1 MSSSNNTFDIDTN
14 VDSYTNDELLEI
26 LNLGSTS
33 ESESESLTLEDI
45 QDRVQLMMRQ
55 YPSIAFFFAQVG
67 ERLESEYADGH
78 NDNNEDDNYDNDN
91 DNHDDDVAKQQM
103 DQIKQDETNVW
114 LKNQY
119 LQQDG
124 AKEFKQYT
132 SRDNKVQIFE
142 DKNGHEQMK
151 QERLGA
157 VNAINLPVSQGS
169 LNPVLKNIT
178 SRIVMLDSTYR
189 QNIVPYDSPAA
200 SSTDYTLDLSD
211 TLKDT
216 LSIKL
221 SSVQIPFTWYN
232 YADYLGNTCFMYA
245 TSPTAFSNNDLNP
258 SGMQQFILPNGNYT
272 SSTTLLA
279 ALTSVTTPPLP
290 SPPLPFTF
298 AVVNNFFTI
307 TNNTANYIRIVFY
320 NGNNPTM
327 SCDSTGCR
335 FPSKLDNNLGWN
347 LGFRDSNIR
356 GVELALAYDLAPL
369 ASSPLNSVKASVP
382 YCTVGPNYFLL
393 VVDDFNQNHL
403 NQGLVNIHDT
413 DTTLNPP
420 SYINADIN
428 YACFNTDQGFNSPYP
443 VYIPNAPARLTQ
455 AQLYSANQILE
466 NRRNTTNIRTPGPT
480 TTDVLAVIPLKVGG
494 LSFGDKYI
502 EFGSSLLQNERVYF
516 GPVNIS
522 RMRVTLRDDKGN
534 VVNLNGAD
542 WSFSLVSTHLY
553 EF

>member
-1 MSSSNNTFDIDTN
+1 MSSPANNIDTN
-14 VDSYTNDELLEI
+14 VDNYTNDELLEI
-26 LNLGSTS
+26 LELDSGSG
-33 ESESESLTLEDI
+33 SLTVEDI
-45 QDRVQLMMRQ
+45 QDKVQLMMRQ
-55 YPSIAFFFAQVG
+55 YPSVAFFFAQVG
-67 ERLESEYADGH
+67 ERLESEYADAG
-78 NDNNEDDNYDNDN
+78 DDA
-91 DNHDDDVAKQQM
+91 DDDGDDVGDEEEQQ
-103 DQIKQDETNVW
+103 DKKDEANVW

-119 LQQDG
+119 LTQNG

-142 DKNGHEQMK
+142 DGNGHDQMK

-157 VNAINLPVSQGS
+157 TNTINVPVSQGS

-178 SRIVMLDSTYR
+178 SRNVMLHSTYR
-189 QNIVPYDSPAA
+189 QNIVPYDSPTSA
-200 SSTDYTLDLSD
+200 STDYTLDLSD
-211 TLKDT
+211 TLTKT

-245 TSPTAFSNNDLNP
+245 TSATPFSDDLNT
-258 SGMQQFILPNGNYT
+258 SGMTQFIIPNGSYT
-272 SSTTLLA
+272 SSSTLLTALNLA
-279 ALTSVTTPPLP
+279 ATTTTPPNL
-290 SPPLPFTF
+290 FTF
-298 AVVNNFFTI
+298 AFNSVNNFFTI
-307 TNNTANYIRIVFY
+307 TNNSVANYVRIVFY

-327 SCDSTGCR
+327 SCGSSGGYR

-347 LGFRDSNIR
+347 LGYRSTNI
-356 GVELALAYDLAPL
+356 GDVELAIAYDFAPGE
-369 ASSPLNSVKASVP
+369 SIQASVP
-382 YCTVGPNYFLL
+382 YCSVGPNYFLL

-403 NQGLVNIHDT
+403 NQGLVNIDDT

-428 YACFNTDQGFNSPYP
+428 YSCFSTNEGFNSPYP
-443 VYIPNAPARLTQ
+443 VYIPNAPTRLTQ

-534 VVNLNGAD
+534 IVNLNGAD
-542 WSFSLVSTHLY
+542 WSFSLISTHLY

>member
-1 MSSSNNTFDIDTN
+1 MSSANNTFDIDTN
-14 VDSYTNDELLEI
+14 VNSYTNDELLQI
-26 LNLGSTS
+26 LELDS
-33 ESESESLTLEDI
+33 ESGSLTVDDI
-45 QDRVQLMMRQ
+45 QDKVQLMMRQ

-67 ERLESEYADGH
+67 ERLESEYANA
-78 NDNNEDDNYDNDN
+78 ND
-91 DNHDDDVAKQQM
+91 V
-103 DQIKQDETNVW
+103 QDEQQEQDRKDEADVW

-119 LQQDG
+119 LRQDG

-132 SRDNKVQIFE
+132 SRDNKVQVFE
-142 DKNGHEQMK
+142 DANAHEQMK

-157 VNAINLPVSQGS
+157 VNAINVPVSQGS

-189 QNIVPYDSPAA
+189 QNIVPYDSPT
-200 SSTDYTLDLSD
+200 SVSTDYTLDLSD

-258 SGMQQFILPNGNYT
+258 SGIQQFKILNGSYT
-272 SSTTLLA
+272 SSSSLST
-279 ALTSVTTPPLP
+279 ALTSGLP
-290 SPPLPFTF
+290 SGVFTF
-298 AVVNNFFTI
+298 SVVNNSFKI
-307 TNNTANYIRIVFY
+307 TNSSTTNYVRIVFY
-320 NGNNPTM
+320 NGKNPTM
-327 SCDSTGCR
+327 SCGSSGCR

-347 LGFRDSNIR
+347 LGFRSTNIA
-356 GVELALAYDLAPL
+356 GVELAIAYDLAP
-369 ASSPLNSVKASVP
+369 SGSITASVP
-382 YCTVGPNYFLL
+382 YCNIGPNYFLL

-403 NQGLVNIHDT
+403 NQGLVNIDDT

-428 YACFNTDQGFNSPYP
+428 YACFTTDEGFNSPYP
-443 VYIPNAPARLTQ
+443 VYIPNAPTRLTQ
-455 AQLYSANQILE
+455 AQLYAANQIAE

-534 VVNLNGAD
+534 IVNLNGAD
-542 WSFSLVSTHLY
+542 WSFSLISTHLY

>member
-1 MSSSNNTFDIDTN
+1 MSISISFAGEDTD

-26 LNLGSTS
+26 LELGSGSGSFTS
-33 ESESESLTLEDI
+33 EDI
-45 QDRVQLMMRQ
+45 QNRVKLMMRQ
-55 YPSIAFFFAQVG
+55 YPSVAFFFAQVG
-67 ERLESEYADGH
+67 ERLESEYAGH
-78 NDNNEDDNYDNDN
+78 DADAGDDADADASDN
-91 DNHDDDVAKQQM
+91 VAYEEEQQ
-103 DQIKQDETNVW
+103 DQEDETNVW

-119 LQQDG
+119 LTQND

-142 DKNGHEQMK
+142 DGNGHEQMK

-157 VNAINLPVSQGS
+157 VDAINVPVSQGS

-178 SRIVMLDSTYR
+178 SRVVMLDSTYR
-189 QNIVPYDSPAA
+189 QNIVPYNSPTA

-211 TLKDT
+211 TLTKT

-232 YADYLGNTCFMYA
+232 YADYLGNTCFMYLVG
-245 TSPTAFSNNDLNP
+245 TSSPFSNNDLNLA
-258 SGMQQFILPNGNYT
+258 GMKQFIIQNGSYT
-272 SSTTLLA
+272 SPAALLA
-279 ALTSVTTPPLP
+279 ALVSAATTMTPPNL
-290 SPPLPFTF
+290 F
-298 AVVNNFFTI
+298 AFSFANNAFTI
-307 TNNTANYIRIVFY
+307 TNTSSDYVRIVFY
-320 NGNNPTM
+320 NGKNPTM
-327 SCDSTGCR
+327 SCGSSGCR

-347 LGFRDSNIR
+347 LGYRSTNIP

-369 ASSPLNSVKASVP
+369 ASSPLNSVVANVP
-382 YCTVGPNYFLL
+382 YCNVGPNYFLL

-403 NQGLVNIHDT
+403 NQGLVNIDDT

-428 YACFNTDQGFNSPYP
+428 YSCFSTDEGFNSPYP
-443 VYIPNAPARLTQ
+443 VYIPNAPTRLTQ

-522 RMRVTLRDDKGN
+522 RMRVALRDDKGN
-534 VVNLNGAD
+534 IVNLNGAD
-542 WSFSLVSTHLY
+542 WSFSLISTHLY

>member
-1 MSSSNNTFDIDTN
+1 MSSANNTFDIDTN
-14 VDSYTNDELLEI
+14 VDNYTNDELLEI
-26 LNLGSTS
+26 LELDSGSG
-33 ESESESLTLEDI
+33 SLTAEDI
-45 QDRVQLMMRQ
+45 QDKVQLMMRQ
-55 YPSIAFFFAQVG
+55 YPSVAFFFAQVG
-67 ERLESEYADGH
+67 ERLESEYADA
-78 NDNNEDDNYDNDN
+78 DDAAEEE
-91 DNHDDDVAKQQM
+91 VQ
-103 DQIKQDETNVW
+103 QDEEDEANVW

-119 LQQDG
+119 LRQDG
-124 AKEFKQYT
+124 SKEFKQYT
-132 SRDNKVQIFE
+132 SRDNKVQIF
-142 DKNGHEQMK
+142 DDGNGHEQMK

-157 VNAINLPVSQGS
+157 VNAINVPVSQGS

-189 QNIVPYDSPAA
+189 QNIVPYDSPTSA
-200 SSTDYTLDLSD
+200 STDYTLDLSD
-211 TLKDT
+211 TLNAT

-232 YADYLGNTCFMYA
+232 YADYLGNTCFMYLVG
-245 TSPTAFSNNDLNP
+245 TSSPFSNNDLNLA
-258 SGMQQFILPNGNYT
+258 GMQQFIIKNGSYT
-272 SSTTLLA
+272 SPNALLGPLGSA
-279 ALTSVTTPPLP
+279 ATTPPGL
-290 SPPLPFTF
+290 FTF
-298 AVVNNFFTI
+298 SFANNSFTI
-307 TNNTANYIRIVFY
+307 TNTSSNYVRIVFY
-320 NGNNPTM
+320 NGKNPTM
-327 SCDSTGCR
+327 SCGSSGCR

-347 LGFRDSNIR
+347 MGYRSTNIG
-356 GVELALAYDLAPL
+356 GVELALAYDLGPNG
-369 ASSPLNSVKASVP
+369 SIVASVP
-382 YCTVGPNYFLL
+382 YCNIGPNYFLL

-403 NQGLVNIHDT
+403 NQGLVNIDDA

-428 YACFNTDQGFNSPYP
+428 YACFNTDEGFQSPYP

-502 EFGSSLLQNERVYF
+502 EFGSSLLQNERIYF

-522 RMRVTLRDDKGN
+522 RMRVVLRDDKGN
-534 VVNLNGAD
+534 IVNLNGAD
-542 WSFSLVSTHLY
+542 WSFSLISTHLY

>member
-1 MSSSNNTFDIDTN
+1 MSSANNIDTD

-26 LNLGSTS
+26 LELDSGSG
-33 ESESESLTLEDI
+33 SLTADDI
-45 QDRVQLMMRQ
+45 QDKVQLMMRQ

-67 ERLESEYADGH
+67 ERLDSEYEYADAG
-78 NDNNEDDNYDNDN
+78 E
-91 DNHDDDVAKQQM
+91 DVAEEEGQ
-103 DQIKQDETNVW
+103 QDEEDEANVW

-119 LQQDG
+119 LTQNG

-142 DKNGHEQMK
+142 DANGHEQMK

-157 VNAINLPVSQGS
+157 VNAINVPVSQGS

-189 QNIVPYDSPAA
+189 QNIVPYDSPVSA
-200 SSTDYTLDLSD
+200 STDYTLDLSD
-211 TLKDT
+211 TLNNT

-232 YADYLGNTCFMYA
+232 YADYLGNTCFMYKIG
-245 TSPTAFSNNDLNP
+245 TGSPFSNNDLNL
-258 SGMQQFILPNGNYT
+258 SGMQQFILPNGSYT

-279 ALTSVTTPPLP
+279 ALNLVAPAT
-290 SPPLPFTF
+290 FTF
-298 AVVNNFFTI
+298 AVVNNSFTI
-307 TNNTANYIRIVFY
+307 TNNTPDYVRIVFY

-327 SCDSTGCR
+327 SCGSSGCR

-347 LGFRDSNIR
+347 LGFRSSNIP
-356 GVELALAYDLAPL
+356 GVELAIAYDLAPL
-369 ASSPLNSVKASVP
+369 ALSPLNSVKASVP
-382 YCTVGPNYFLL
+382 YCNIGPNYFLL

-403 NQGLVNIHDT
+403 NQGLVNIDDT

-428 YACFNTDQGFNSPYP
+428 YACFNTDEGFNSPYP

-516 GPVNIS
+516 GPVNSS

-542 WSFSLVSTHLY
+542 WSFSLISTHLY

>member
-1 MSSSNNTFDIDTN
+1 MSASNKNNNTSFDIDTN

-26 LNLGSTS
+26 LELYSGSAGS
-33 ESESESLTLEDI
+33 FTLEDI
-45 QDRVQLMMRQ
+45 QDRVQFMMRQ

-67 ERLESEYADGH
+67 ERLQSESEYADDAG
-78 NDNNEDDNYDNDN
+78 
-91 DNHDDDVAKQQM
+91 DDDVAEEEGQQE
-103 DQIKQDETNVW
+103 QQDEEDEEDEANVW

-119 LQQDG
+119 LRQDG

-142 DKNGHEQMK
+142 DGNGHEQMK

-157 VNAINLPVSQGS
+157 VNAINVPVSQGS

-189 QNIVPYDSPAA
+189 QNIVPYNSPVCA
-200 SSTDYTLDLSD
+200 STDYTLDLSD
-211 TLKDT
+211 TLNNT

-232 YADYLGNTCFMYA
+232 YADYLGNTCFMYKVG
-245 TSPTAFSNNDLNP
+245 TGGSPFSNNDLNLD
-258 SGMQQFILPNGNYT
+258 GMQQFKIINGSYT
-272 SSTTLLA
+272 NTTTLSN
-279 ALTSVTTPPLP
+279 ALTSGLP
-290 SPPLPFTF
+290 SGVFTF
-298 AVVNNFFTI
+298 AVVNNSFTI
-307 TNNTANYIRIVFY
+307 TNNTGDYVRVVFY

-327 SCDSTGCR
+327 SCSNTGCR
-335 FPSKLDNNLGWN
+335 VPSKLDNNLGWN
-347 LGFRDSNIR
+347 LGFRGSNIG
-356 GVELALAYDLAPL
+356 GVELAIAYDLAPL
-369 ASSPLNSVKASVP
+369 ALSPLNSVTASVP
-382 YCTVGPNYFLL
+382 YCNIGPNYFLL

-403 NQGLVNIHDT
+403 NQGLVNIDDT
-413 DTTLNPP
+413 DTTLSPP
-420 SYINADIN
+420 PYINADIN
-428 YACFNTDQGFNSPYP
+428 YTCFSTDEGFQSPYP
-443 VYIPNAPARLTQ
+443 VYIPNAPTRLTQ
-455 AQLYSANQILE
+455 AQLYSANQIAE

-522 RMRVTLRDDKGN
+522 RMRVVLRDDKGN
-534 VVNLNGAD
+534 IVNLNGAD
-542 WSFSLVSTHLY
+542 WSFSLISTHLY

>member
-1 MSSSNNTFDIDTN
+1 MIDTD
-14 VDSYTNDELLEI
+14 VDNYTNDELLEI
-26 LNLGSTS
+26 LELGMET
-33 ESESESLTLEDI
+33 EPPTLEDI
-45 QDRVQLMMRQ
+45 QDKVQLMMRQ
-55 YPSIAFFFAQVG
+55 YPSVAFFFAQVG
-67 ERLESEYADGH
+67 ERLESEYADAG
-78 NDNNEDDNYDNDN
+78 
-91 DNHDDDVAKQQM
+91 DDVGDEEEQQ
-103 DQIKQDETNVW
+103 DKEDEANVW

-119 LQQDG
+119 LTQNG

-142 DKNGHEQMK
+142 DGNGHDQMK

-157 VNAINLPVSQGS
+157 TNTINVPVSQGS

-178 SRIVMLDSTYR
+178 SRNVMLHSTYR
-189 QNIVPYDSPAA
+189 QNIVPYDSPTSA
-200 SSTDYTLDLSD
+200 STDYTLDLSD
-211 TLKDT
+211 TLTKT

-245 TSPTAFSNNDLNP
+245 TSADSFPPDLNT
-258 SGMQQFILPNGNYT
+258 SGMQQFNLLNGSYT
-272 SSTTLLA
+272 SSSTLLP
-279 ALTSVTTPPLP
+279 ALNSVT
-290 SPPLPFTF
+290 PLPFTF
-298 AVVNNFFTI
+298 GFSNNFFTI
-307 TNNTANYIRIVFY
+307 TNNSGVNNLRIVFY

-327 SCDSTGCR
+327 SCGSSGGCR

-347 LGFRDSNIR
+347 LGYRSTNIG
-356 GVELALAYDLAPL
+356 GVELAIAYDFAPGEL
-369 ASSPLNSVKASVP
+369 IQANVP
-382 YCTVGPNYFLL
+382 YCSVGPNYFLL

-403 NQGLVNIHDT
+403 NQGLVNIDDT

-428 YACFNTDQGFNSPYP
+428 YSCFSTNEGFNSPYP
-443 VYIPNAPARLTQ
+443 VYIPNAPTRLTQ

-534 VVNLNGAD
+534 IVNLNGAD
-542 WSFSLVSTHLY
+542 WSFSLISTHLY

>member
-1 MSSSNNTFDIDTN
+1 
-14 VDSYTNDELLEI
+14 
-26 LNLGSTS
+26 
-33 ESESESLTLEDI
+33 
-45 QDRVQLMMRQ
+45 MMRQ
-55 YPSIAFFFAQVG
+55 YPSVAFFFAQVG
-67 ERLESEYADGH
+67 ERLESEYAGDDADAGDDAGDDADADAS
-78 NDNNEDDNYDNDN
+78 DN
-91 DNHDDDVAKQQM
+91 VAYEEQQQ
-103 DQIKQDETNVW
+103 DKEDETNVW

-119 LQQDG
+119 LRQDG

-142 DKNGHEQMK
+142 DGNGHEQMK

-157 VNAINLPVSQGS
+157 VDAINVPVSQGS

-178 SRIVMLDSTYR
+178 SRVVMLDSTYR
-189 QNIVPYDSPAA
+189 QNIVPYNSLTA

-211 TLKDT
+211 TLTKT

-232 YADYLGNTCFMYA
+232 YADYLGNTCFMYLVG
-245 TSPTAFSNNDLNP
+245 TSSPFSNNDLNLA
-258 SGMQQFILPNGNYT
+258 GMKQFIIQNGSYT
-272 SSTTLLA
+272 SPAALLA
-279 ALTSVTTPPLP
+279 ALISAATTMTPPNL
-290 SPPLPFTF
+290 F
-298 AVVNNFFTI
+298 AFSFANNAFTI
-307 TNNTANYIRIVFY
+307 TNTSSDYVRIVFY
-320 NGNNPTM
+320 NGKNPTM
-327 SCDSTGCR
+327 SCGSSSGCR

-347 LGFRDSNIR
+347 LGYRSTNIP

-369 ASSPLNSVKASVP
+369 ASSVANVP
-382 YCTVGPNYFLL
+382 YCNVGPNYFLL

-403 NQGLVNIHDT
+403 NQGLVNIDDT

-428 YACFNTDQGFNSPYP
+428 YSCFSTDEGFNSPYP
-443 VYIPNAPARLTQ
+443 VYIPNAPTRLTQ

-522 RMRVTLRDDKGN
+522 RMRVALRDDKGN
-534 VVNLNGAD
+534 IVNLNGAD
-542 WSFSLVSTHLY
+542 WSFSLISTHLY

>member
-1 MSSSNNTFDIDTN
+1 MSISFAGEDTD

-26 LNLGSTS
+26 LELGSGSGSFTS
-33 ESESESLTLEDI
+33 EDI

-55 YPSIAFFFAQVG
+55 YPSVAFFFAQVG
-67 ERLESEYADGH
+67 ERLESEYAGH
-78 NDNNEDDNYDNDN
+78 DAGDDAGDDADADASDN
-91 DNHDDDVAKQQM
+91 VAYEEEQQ
-103 DQIKQDETNVW
+103 DQEDETNVW

-119 LQQDG
+119 LRQDG

-142 DKNGHEQMK
+142 DGNGHEQMK

-157 VNAINLPVSQGS
+157 VDAINVPVSQGS

-178 SRIVMLDSTYR
+178 SRVVMLDSTYR
-189 QNIVPYDSPAA
+189 QNIVPYNSPTA

-211 TLKDT
+211 TLTKT

-232 YADYLGNTCFMYA
+232 YADYLGNTCFMYLVG
-245 TSPTAFSNNDLNP
+245 TSSPFSNNDLNLA
-258 SGMQQFILPNGNYT
+258 GMKQFIIQNGSYT
-272 SSTTLLA
+272 SPAALLA
-279 ALTSVTTPPLP
+279 ALVSAATTMTPPNL
-290 SPPLPFTF
+290 F
-298 AVVNNFFTI
+298 AFSFANNAFTI
-307 TNNTANYIRIVFY
+307 TNTSSDYVRIVFY
-320 NGNNPTM
+320 NGKNPTM
-327 SCDSTGCR
+327 SCGSSSGCR

-347 LGFRDSNIR
+347 LGYRSTNIP

-369 ASSPLNSVKASVP
+369 ASSPLNSVVANVP
-382 YCTVGPNYFLL
+382 YCNVGPNYFLL

-403 NQGLVNIHDT
+403 NQGLVNIDDT

-428 YACFNTDQGFNSPYP
+428 YSCFSTDEGFNSPYP
-443 VYIPNAPARLTQ
+443 VYIPNAPTRLTQ

-522 RMRVTLRDDKGN
+522 RMRVALRDDKGN
-534 VVNLNGAD
+534 IVNLNGAD
-542 WSFSLVSTHLY
+542 WSFSLISTHLY

>member
-1 MSSSNNTFDIDTN
+1 
-14 VDSYTNDELLEI
+14 VD
-26 LNLGSTS
+26 
-33 ESESESLTLEDI
+33 DI
-45 QDRVQLMMRQ
+45 QDKVQLMMRQ

-67 ERLESEYADGH
+67 ERLESEYA
-78 NDNNEDDNYDNDN
+78 YA
-91 DNHDDDVAKQQM
+91 DDVAGEEQQE
-103 DQIKQDETNVW
+103 DEEDEANVW

-119 LQQDG
+119 LTQNG

-132 SRDNKVQIFE
+132 SRDNKVQVFE
-142 DKNGHEQMK
+142 DGNGHEQMK

-157 VNAINLPVSQGS
+157 VNAINVPVSQGS

-178 SRIVMLDSTYR
+178 SRIVMLDSAYR
-189 QNIVPYDSPAA
+189 QNIVPYNSPV
-200 SSTDYTLDLSD
+200 SLSTDYTLDLSD

-245 TSPTAFSNNDLNP
+245 TSPTPFPDNNLNL
-258 SGMQQFILPNGNYT
+258 SVMHQFNLPNGSYT
-272 SSTTLLA
+272 SSTLLKN
-279 ALTSVTTPPLP
+279 ALNLIAPAQ
-290 SPPLPFTF
+290 FTF
-298 AVVNNFFTI
+298 SVVNNSFTI
-307 TNNTANYIRIVFY
+307 TNSSVNYVRIIFY

-327 SCDSTGCR
+327 SCGSNTGCR

-347 LGFRDSNIR
+347 LGFRSSNIG
-356 GVELALAYDLAPL
+356 GVELAIAYDLDPL
-369 ASSPLNSVKASVP
+369 SSVTASVP
-382 YCTVGPNYFLL
+382 YCNIGPNYFLL

-403 NQGLVNIHDT
+403 NQGLVNIDDT
-413 DTTLNPP
+413 DTTLSPP

-428 YACFNTDQGFNSPYP
+428 YACFNTDEGFNSPYP

-542 WSFSLVSTHLY
+542 WSFSLISTHLY

>member
-1 MSSSNNTFDIDTN
+1 MSNTFDIDTN
-14 VDSYTNDELLEI
+14 VDSYTNDELLQI
-26 LNLGSTS
+26 LELDSGSG
-33 ESESESLTLEDI
+33 SLTVDDI
-45 QDRVQLMMRQ
+45 KDKVQLMMRQ

-67 ERLESEYADGH
+67 ERLESEYADA
-78 NDNNEDDNYDNDN
+78 
-91 DNHDDDVAKQQM
+91 DDVEEEEGQQ
-103 DQIKQDETNVW
+103 DQEDEANVW

-119 LQQDG
+119 LRQDG

-157 VNAINLPVSQGS
+157 VNAVNVPVSQGS

-189 QNIVPYDSPAA
+189 QNIVPYDSPV
-200 SSTDYTLDLSD
+200 SLSTDYTLDLSD
-211 TLKDT
+211 TLNNT

-245 TSPTAFSNNDLNP
+245 TSSMPFSNDLNTTA
-258 SGMQQFILPNGNYT
+258 MQQFKIANGSYT
-272 SSTTLLA
+272 SSTTVKD
-279 ALTSVTTPPLP
+279 ALSSGLP
-290 SPPLPFTF
+290 SGTFSF

-307 TNNTANYIRIVFY
+307 KNTDPSGNYARIVFY
-320 NGNNPTM
+320 DGNNPTM
-327 SCDSTGCR
+327 SCGSNGCR
-335 FPSKLDNNLGWN
+335 FLSKLDNNLGWN
-347 LGFRDSNIR
+347 LGFRGSNIP
-356 GVELALAYDLAPL
+356 GIELAIAYDFKPGE
-369 ASSPLNSVKASVP
+369 SIQASVP
-382 YCTVGPNYFLL
+382 YCNIGPNYFLL

-403 NQGLVNIHDT
+403 NQGLVNIDDT

-420 SYINADIN
+420 TYVNADIN
-428 YACFNTDQGFNSPYP
+428 YSCFNTIQGFDSPYP
-443 VYIPNAPARLTQ
+443 VYIPNAPTRLTQ

-534 VVNLNGAD
+534 VVNLNGAE
-542 WSFSLVSTHLY
+542 WSFSLISTHLY

>member
-1 MSSSNNTFDIDTN
+1 MSDIDTN
-14 VDSYTNDELLEI
+14 VDNYTNDELLQI
-26 LNLGSTS
+26 LELDSDS
-33 ESESESLTLEDI
+33 DSLTADEI
-45 QDRVQLMMRQ
+45 QNKVQLMMRQ
-55 YPSIAFFFAQVG
+55 YPSVAFFFAQVG
-67 ERLESEYADGH
+67 ERLESEYAATGEAGEAGEAAAKGEAP
-78 NDNNEDDNYDNDN
+78 DNLAEQEAEQDEDDD
-91 DNHDDDVAKQQM
+91 A
-103 DQIKQDETNVW
+103 NVW

-119 LQQDG
+119 LRQDG

-142 DKNGHEQMK
+142 DGNNHQQMK

-157 VNAINLPVSQGS
+157 VNAVNVPVSQGS

-189 QNIVPYDSPAA
+189 QNIVPYDSPVA

-211 TLKDT
+211 TLNQT

-245 TSPTAFSNNDLNP
+245 VGNSSPFPNNDLNLA
-258 SGMQQFILPNGNYT
+258 GMQQFRIVNGSYT
-272 SSTTLLA
+272 SSSTLLT
-279 ALTSVTTPPLP
+279 ALSSVVTTPPH
-290 SPPLPFTF
+290 PFTF
-298 AVVNNFFTI
+298 AVVNNSFTI
-307 TNNTANYIRIVFY
+307 TNTSSNYVRIVFY
-320 NGNNPTM
+320 NANNPTM
-327 SCDSTGCR
+327 SCSNTGCR
-335 FPSKLDNNLGWN
+335 FTSKLDNNLGWN
-347 LGFRDSNIR
+347 LGFRSTNIG
-356 GVELALAYDLAPL
+356 GVELALAYDLGP
-369 ASSPLNSVKASVP
+369 SGSVKANVP
-382 YCTVGPNYFLL
+382 YCNVGPNYFLL

-403 NQGLVNIHDT
+403 NQGLVNIDDT

-428 YACFNTDQGFNSPYP
+428 YACFSTDQGFDSPYP
-443 VYIPNAPARLTQ
+443 VYIPNAPTRLTQ

-466 NRRNTTNIRTPGPT
+466 NRRNTTNIRVPGPT

-534 VVNLNGAD
+534 IVNLNGAD
-542 WSFSLVSTHLY
+542 WSFSLISTHLY

>member
-1 MSSSNNTFDIDTN
+1 MSMSISFAGEDTD

-26 LNLGSTS
+26 LELGSGS
-33 ESESESLTLEDI
+33 GSLTAEDI
-45 QDRVQLMMRQ
+45 QNRVQLMMRQ
-55 YPSIAFFFAQVG
+55 YPSVAFFFAQVG
-67 ERLESEYADGH
+67 ERLESEYADADAGAGA
-78 NDNNEDDNYDNDN
+78 DADAGADEGGEQDQEDE
-91 DNHDDDVAKQQM
+91 A
-103 DQIKQDETNVW
+103 NVW

-119 LQQDG
+119 LTQNG

-132 SRDNKVQIFE
+132 SRDNKVQLFE
-142 DKNGHEQMK
+142 DGNGHEQMK

-157 VNAINLPVSQGS
+157 VNAINVPVSQGS

-178 SRIVMLDSTYR
+178 SRVVMLDSTYR
-189 QNIVPYDSPAA
+189 QNIVPYNSPTA

-211 TLKDT
+211 TLTKT

-245 TSPTAFSNNDLNP
+245 TSFTAFSNNDLNL
-258 SGMQQFILPNGNYT
+258 SGMLQFILPNGSYT
-272 SSTTLLA
+272 SSSALLA
-279 ALTSVTTPPLP
+279 ALNLVAPAQ
-290 SPPLPFTF
+290 FTF
-298 AVVNNFFTI
+298 SFANNSFTI
-307 TNNTANYIRIVFY
+307 TNASATDYVRIVFY
-320 NGNNPTM
+320 NGKNPTM
-327 SCDSTGCR
+327 SCGSSGCR
-335 FPSKLDNNLGWN
+335 FPSKLDNNLGCN
-347 LGFRDSNIR
+347 LGYRSTNIP
-356 GVELALAYDLAPL
+356 GVELALAYDLAPSGFIQ
-369 ASSPLNSVKASVP
+369 ADVP
-382 YCTVGPNYFLL
+382 YCNIGPNYFLL

-403 NQGLVNIHDT
+403 NQGLVNIDDT
-413 DTTLNPP
+413 DTTLSPP

-428 YACFNTDQGFNSPYP
+428 YSCFSTDEGFQSPYP
-443 VYIPNAPARLTQ
+443 VYIPNAPTRLTQ

-522 RMRVTLRDDKGN
+522 RMRVVLRDDKGN
-534 VVNLNGAD
+534 IVNLNGAD
-542 WSFSLVSTHLY
+542 WSFSLISTHLY

>member
-1 MSSSNNTFDIDTN
+1 MSSQRNTFDIDTN

-26 LNLGSTS
+26 LDLDAGA
-33 ESESESLTLEDI
+33 ELEKI
-45 QDRVQLMMRQ
+45 QDRVEIMMRQ

-67 ERLESEYADGH
+67 ERLESEYADS
-78 NDNNEDDNYDNDN
+78 DDA
-91 DNHDDDVAKQQM
+91 DDLDQQ
-103 DQIKQDETNVW
+103 QQQDRDDEANIW

-119 LQQDG
+119 LQQKG
-124 AKEFKQYT
+124 SKEFNQYT

-142 DKNGHEQMK
+142 DDKNGHDQMK

-157 VNAINLPVSQGS
+157 VDVVNVPVSQGS
-169 LNPVLKNIT
+169 LNPILKNVT
-178 SRIVMLDSTYR
+178 SRIVMLDSAYR
-189 QNIVPYDSPAA
+189 QNIVPYNSVVAA
-200 SSTDYTLDLSD
+200 STDYTLDLSD
-211 TLKDT
+211 TLNKT

-232 YADYLGNTCFMYA
+232 FADYLGNTCFMYA
-245 TSPTAFSNNDLNP
+245 TSLTPFPDNDFL
-258 SGMQQFILPNGNYT
+258 MEHQFLLPNGNYPN
-272 SSTTLLA
+272 STVLYQKLDN
-279 ALTSVTTPPLP
+279 VKNPPFH
-290 SPPLPFTF
+290 FT
-298 AVVNNFFTI
+298 VVNNFFTI
-307 TNNTANYIRIVFY
+307 TNTTSEYIRIVFY
-320 NGNNPTM
+320 NGKNPTM
-327 SCDSTGCR
+327 SCSNTAGCR

-347 LGFRDSNIR
+347 LGFRGTNITGLDSSLVI
-356 GVELALAYDLAPL
+356 AYDLGPSG
-369 ASSPLNSVKASVP
+369 SSPLNSIVASVP
-382 YCTVGPNYFLL
+382 YSNVGPTYFLL

-403 NQGLVNIHDT
+403 NQGLVNIDDT
-413 DTTLNPP
+413 DTTLSPP

-428 YACFNTDQGFNSPYP
+428 YSCFSTDAGFNSPYP
-443 VYIPNAPARLTQ
+443 VYIPNAPARITQ

-522 RMRVTLRDDKGN
+522 RMRVVLRDDKGN
-534 VVNLNGAD
+534 IVNLNGAD
-542 WSFSLVSTHLY
+542 WSFSLISTHLY

>member
-1 MSSSNNTFDIDTN
+1 MSSNRFDIDTDVN
-14 VDSYTNDELLEI
+14 SYTNDELLQI
-26 LNLGSTS
+26 LDLDSGSSSPTAD
-33 ESESESLTLEDI
+33 DI
-45 QDRVQLMMRQ
+45 KNKVQLMMRQ

-67 ERLESEYADGH
+67 ERLESEYADA
-78 NDNNEDDNYDNDN
+78 
-91 DNHDDDVAKQQM
+91 DDVEEEEEQQ
-103 DQIKQDETNVW
+103 DQQDEANVW

-119 LQQDG
+119 LHQDG

-142 DKNGHEQMK
+142 DANGHEQMK
-151 QERLGA
+151 QEQLGTVNA
-157 VNAINLPVSQGS
+157 VNVPVSQGS

-178 SRIVMLDSTYR
+178 SRIIMLDSTYR
-189 QNIVPYDSPAA
+189 QNIVPYDSPV
-200 SSTDYTLDLSD
+200 SLSTDYTLDLSD

-245 TSPTAFSNNDLNP
+245 V
-258 SGMQQFILPNGNYT
+258 SGVTEMQQFILPNGSYT
-272 SSTTLLA
+272 NSTSLSN
-279 ALTSVTTPPLP
+279 ALNLVMPAE
-290 SPPLPFTF
+290 FTF
-298 AVVNNFFTI
+298 AVVNNSFTV
-307 TNNTANYIRIVFY
+307 TNHTTNHVRIVFY

-327 SCDSTGCR
+327 SCSKTGCR

-347 LGFRDSNIR
+347 LGFRGSNIP
-356 GVELALAYDLAPL
+356 GIELAIAYDLAP
-369 ASSPLNSVKASVP
+369 SGSVTASVP
-382 YCTVGPNYFLL
+382 YCNIGPNYFLL

-403 NQGLVNIHDT
+403 NQGLVNIDDT

-428 YACFNTDQGFNSPYP
+428 YSCFNTNQGFDSPYP

-534 VVNLNGAD
+534 IVNLNGAD
-542 WSFSLVSTHLY
+542 WSFSLISTHLY

>member
-1 MSSSNNTFDIDTN
+1 MSSLANDIDTN
-14 VDSYTNDELLEI
+14 VDSYTNNELLEI
-26 LNLGSTS
+26 LDLDSGSG
-33 ESESESLTLEDI
+33 SLTAEDI

-55 YPSIAFFFAQVG
+55 YPSVAFFFAQVG
-67 ERLESEYADGH
+67 ERLQSEYAD
-78 NDNNEDDNYDNDN
+78 DADADA
-91 DNHDDDVAKQQM
+91 DDDVADEE
-103 DQIKQDETNVW
+103 DQQDEQDEANVW

-119 LQQDG
+119 LTQNG

-132 SRDNKVQIFE
+132 SRDNKVQVFE
-142 DKNGHEQMK
+142 DGNGHEQMK

-157 VNAINLPVSQGS
+157 VNAINVPVSQGS

-178 SRIVMLDSTYR
+178 SRIIMLDSTYR
-189 QNIVPYDSPAA
+189 QNIVPYNSPVSA
-200 SSTDYTLDLSD
+200 STDYTLDLSD
-211 TLKDT
+211 TLNNT

-245 TSPTAFSNNDLNP
+245 TSPTAFGNNDLNL
-258 SGMQQFILPNGNYT
+258 SGMLQFIIPNGSYT
-272 SSTTLLA
+272 NSSTLLA
-279 ALTSVTTPPLP
+279 ALNLVAPL
-290 SPPLPFTF
+290 LFTF
-298 AVVNNFFTI
+298 TVVNNSFTI
-307 TNNTANYIRIVFY
+307 TNISTDYVRIVFY

-327 SCDSTGCR
+327 SCGSSGCR

-347 LGFRDSNIR
+347 LGYRSTNIP
-356 GVELALAYDLAPL
+356 GVELALAYDLAPTSL
-369 ASSPLNSVKASVP
+369 SPLNSVKASVP
-382 YCTVGPNYFLL
+382 YCNIGPNYFLL

-403 NQGLVNIHDT
+403 NQGLVNIDDT

-428 YACFNTDQGFNSPYP
+428 YSCFSTDEGFQSPYP
-443 VYIPNAPARLTQ
+443 VYIPNAPTRLTQ
-455 AQLYSANQILE
+455 AQLYSANQIAE

-534 VVNLNGAD
+534 IVNLNGAD
-542 WSFSLVSTHLY
+542 WSFSLISTHLY

>member
-1 MSSSNNTFDIDTN
+1 MSSPPNDIDTH

-26 LNLGSTS
+26 LELGQGS
-33 ESESESLTLEDI
+33 EPPTLEDI
-45 QDRVQLMMRQ
+45 QDKVQLMMRQ
-55 YPSIAFFFAQVG
+55 YPSVAFFFAQVG
-67 ERLESEYADGH
+67 ERLESEYADAG
-78 NDNNEDDNYDNDN
+78 DDG
-91 DNHDDDVAKQQM
+91 DDVGDVGDEEEQQ
-103 DQIKQDETNVW
+103 DKEDEANVW

-119 LQQDG
+119 LTQNG

-142 DKNGHEQMK
+142 DGNGHDQMK

-157 VNAINLPVSQGS
+157 TNTINVPVSQGS

-178 SRIVMLDSTYR
+178 SRNVMLHSTYR
-189 QNIVPYDSPAA
+189 QNIMPYDSPTSA
-200 SSTDYTLDLSD
+200 STDYTLDLSD
-211 TLKDT
+211 TLTKT

-245 TSPTAFSNNDLNP
+245 TSPTAFSDDLNT
-258 SGMQQFILPNGNYT
+258 SGMQQFIIPNGSYT
-272 SSTTLLA
+272 SSSTLLA
-279 ALTSVTTPPLP
+279 ALHSVTTPPSP
-290 SPPLPFTF
+290 SPALPFTF
-298 AVVNNFFTI
+298 SFANNFFTI
-307 TNNTANYIRIVFY
+307 TNTSTTDYLRIVFY

-327 SCDSTGCR
+327 SCGSNGGCR
-335 FPSKLDNNLGWN
+335 FPSKIDNNLGWN
-347 LGFRDSNIR
+347 LGYRSTNIG
-356 GVELALAYDLAPL
+356 GVELALAYDFAPNTL
-369 ASSPLNSVKASVP
+369 SPPPPLSSVTASVP
-382 YCTVGPNYFLL
+382 YCSVGPNYFLL

-403 NQGLVNIHDT
+403 NQGLVNIDDT
-413 DTTLNPP
+413 DTTLSPP

-428 YACFNTDQGFNSPYP
+428 YSCFSTDEGFNSPYP
-443 VYIPNAPARLTQ
+443 VYIPNAPTRLTQ

-542 WSFSLVSTHLY
+542 WSFSLISTHLY

>member
-1 MSSSNNTFDIDTN
+1 MPPSNNTFNIDTN
-14 VDSYTNDELLEI
+14 VDNYTNDELLEI
-26 LNLGSTS
+26 LELDSGSG
-33 ESESESLTLEDI
+33 SLTVDDI
-45 QDRVQLMMRQ
+45 QDKVQLMMRQ

-67 ERLESEYADGH
+67 ERLESEYA
-78 NDNNEDDNYDNDN
+78 YA
-91 DNHDDDVAKQQM
+91 DDVAGEEQQE
-103 DQIKQDETNVW
+103 DEEDEANVW

-119 LQQDG
+119 LTQNG

-132 SRDNKVQIFE
+132 SRDNKVQVFE
-142 DKNGHEQMK
+142 DGNGHEQMK

-157 VNAINLPVSQGS
+157 VNAINVPVSQGS

-178 SRIVMLDSTYR
+178 SRIVMLDSAYR
-189 QNIVPYDSPAA
+189 QNIVPYNSPV
-200 SSTDYTLDLSD
+200 SLSTDYTLDLSD

-245 TSPTAFSNNDLNP
+245 TSPTPFPDNNLNL
-258 SGMQQFILPNGNYT
+258 SVMHQFNLPNGSYT
-272 SSTTLLA
+272 SSTLLKN
-279 ALTSVTTPPLP
+279 ALNLIAPAQ
-290 SPPLPFTF
+290 FTF
-298 AVVNNFFTI
+298 SVVNNSFTI
-307 TNNTANYIRIVFY
+307 TNSSVNYVRIIFY

-327 SCDSTGCR
+327 SCGSNTGCR

-347 LGFRDSNIR
+347 LGFRSSNIG
-356 GVELALAYDLAPL
+356 GVELAIAYDLDPL
-369 ASSPLNSVKASVP
+369 SSVTASVP
-382 YCTVGPNYFLL
+382 YCNIGPNYFLL

-403 NQGLVNIHDT
+403 NQGLVNIDDT
-413 DTTLNPP
+413 DTTLSPP

-428 YACFNTDQGFNSPYP
+428 YACFNTDEGFNSPYP

-542 WSFSLVSTHLY
+542 WSFSLISTHLY

>member
-1 MSSSNNTFDIDTN
+1 MSSRANEIDTD
-14 VDSYTNDELLEI
+14 VDNYTNDELLEI
-26 LNLGSTS
+26 LELGT
-33 ESESESLTLEDI
+33 ESEPPTLEDI
-45 QDRVQLMMRQ
+45 QDKVQLMMRQ
-55 YPSIAFFFAQVG
+55 YPPVAFFFAQVG
-67 ERLESEYADGH
+67 ERLESAYADA
-78 NDNNEDDNYDNDN
+78 DADA
-91 DNHDDDVAKQQM
+91 DDVAYDVGDKEEQQ
-103 DQIKQDETNVW
+103 DKEDEANVW

-119 LQQDG
+119 LRQDG

-142 DKNGHEQMK
+142 DGNGHDQMK

-157 VNAINLPVSQGS
+157 TNTVNVPVSQGS

-189 QNIVPYDSPAA
+189 QNIVPYDSPVSA
-200 SSTDYTLDLSD
+200 STDYTLDLSD
-211 TLKDT
+211 TLTKT

-245 TSPTAFSNNDLNP
+245 TRTMPFSDDLNT
-258 SGMQQFILPNGNYT
+258 SGMTQFVLPNGSYT
-272 SSTTLLA
+272 TSTTLLA
-279 ALTSVTTPPLP
+279 ALTLAAP
-290 SPPLPFTF
+290 SLFTF
-298 AVVNNFFTI
+298 SFANNSFTI
-307 TNNTANYIRIVFY
+307 TNNNTTDYVRVVFY

-327 SCDSTGCR
+327 SCGSSGGCR

-347 LGFRDSNIR
+347 LGYRGTNIG
-356 GVELALAYDLAPL
+356 GVELAIAYDLAPNE
-369 ASSPLNSVKASVP
+369 SITASVP
-382 YCTVGPNYFLL
+382 YCSVGPTYFLL

-403 NQGLVNIHDT
+403 NQGLVNIDDT

-428 YACFNTDQGFNSPYP
+428 YSCFSTDQGFNSPYP
-443 VYIPNAPARLTQ
+443 VYIPNAPTRLTQ

-542 WSFSLVSTHLY
+542 WSFSLISTHLY

>member
-1 MSSSNNTFDIDTN
+1 MSASNNNNNTFDIDTN
-14 VDSYTNDELLEI
+14 INSYTNDELLEI
-26 LNLGSTS
+26 LELDS
-33 ESESESLTLEDI
+33 ETPTLEDI
-45 QDRVQLMMRQ
+45 QDKVQLMMRQ

-67 ERLESEYADGH
+67 ERLQSEYAYVGEDVGH
-78 NDNNEDDNYDNDN
+78 DVGHDVGD
-91 DNHDDDVAKQQM
+91 DDDVADEEGQ
-103 DQIKQDETNVW
+103 QDEEDEANVW

-119 LQQDG
+119 LTQDG

-142 DKNGHEQMK
+142 DGNGHEQMK

-157 VNAINLPVSQGS
+157 VNAINVPVSQGS

-189 QNIVPYDSPAA
+189 QNIVPYNLPVAA
-200 SSTDYTLDLSD
+200 STDYTLDLSD
-211 TLKDT
+211 TLNKT

-245 TSPTAFSNNDLNP
+245 TSPTAFSDVLNT
-258 SGMQQFILPNGNYT
+258 SGMQQFIIPNGSYT
-272 SSTTLLA
+272 SSSTLLA
-279 ALTSVTTPPLP
+279 ALNSVLP
-290 SPPLPFTF
+290 ATFTF
-298 AVVNNFFTI
+298 AVVNNSFTI
-307 TNNTANYIRIVFY
+307 TNNTVDYVRIVFY

-327 SCDSTGCR
+327 SCSKTGCR

-347 LGFRDSNIR
+347 LGFRTSNIP
-356 GVELALAYDLAPL
+356 GVELAIAYDLAPL
-369 ASSPLNSVKASVP
+369 ALSPLNSVVASVP
-382 YCTVGPNYFLL
+382 YCNIGPNYFLL

-403 NQGLVNIHDT
+403 NQGLVNIDDT
-413 DTTLNPP
+413 DTTLSPP

-428 YACFNTDQGFNSPYP
+428 YSCFSTNEGFQSPYP

-455 AQLYSANQILE
+455 AQLYSANQIAE

-534 VVNLNGAD
+534 IVNLNGAD
-542 WSFSLVSTHLY
+542 WSFSLISTHLY

>member
-1 MSSSNNTFDIDTN
+1 MLILYDYVIKNLLNYLFMSNTFDIDTN

-26 LNLGSTS
+26 LELNSGSG
-33 ESESESLTLEDI
+33 SLTADDI
-45 QDRVQLMMRQ
+45 RDKVQLMMRQ

-67 ERLESEYADGH
+67 ERLESEYADA
-78 NDNNEDDNYDNDN
+78 
-91 DNHDDDVAKQQM
+91 DDVAEEEGQQ
-103 DQIKQDETNVW
+103 DQEDESNVW

-119 LQQDG
+119 LRQDG

-142 DKNGHEQMK
+142 DANGHEQMK

-157 VNAINLPVSQGS
+157 VNAINVPVSQGS

-189 QNIVPYDSPAA
+189 QNIVPYDSPAS

-211 TLKDT
+211 TLNNT

-245 TSPTAFSNNDLNP
+245 TSAVPFSNNDLNP
-258 SGMQQFILPNGNYT
+258 SGMQQFRIVNGSYT
-272 SSTTLLA
+272 SSSTLCT
-279 ALTSVTTPPLP
+279 ALNSGLP
-290 SPPLPFTF
+290 SGIITF
-298 AVVNNFFTI
+298 SVVNNSFTV
-307 TNNTANYIRIVFY
+307 TNTTPNYVRIVFY
-320 NGNNPTM
+320 NGKNPTM
-327 SCDSTGCR
+327 SCGSTGCR

-347 LGFRDSNIR
+347 LGFRSTNIA
-356 GVELALAYDLAPL
+356 GVELAIAYDLEPL
-369 ASSPLNSVKASVP
+369 AMSPLNSIKASVP
-382 YCTVGPNYFLL
+382 YCNIGPNYFLL

-403 NQGLVNIHDT
+403 NQGLVNIDDT

-420 SYINADIN
+420 TYVNADIN
-428 YACFNTDQGFNSPYP
+428 YSCFNTDEGFDSPYP
-443 VYIPNAPARLTQ
+443 VYIPNAPTRLTQ
-455 AQLYSANQILE
+455 AQLYSANQIAE

-542 WSFSLVSTHLY
+542 WSFSLISTHLY

>member
-1 MSSSNNTFDIDTN
+1 MANDIDTD
-14 VDSYTNDELLEI
+14 VDNYTNDELLEI
-26 LNLGSTS
+26 LELDSGSFTAK
-33 ESESESLTLEDI
+33 DI
-45 QDRVQLMMRQ
+45 QDKVQLMMRQ

-67 ERLESEYADGH
+67 ERLESEYSEYADVGDDDAG
-78 NDNNEDDNYDNDN
+78 DNADDDA
-91 DNHDDDVAKQQM
+91 DDVAHEEQQE
-103 DQIKQDETNVW
+103 DEEDEANVW

-119 LQQDG
+119 LRQDG

-132 SRDNKVQIFE
+132 SRDNKVQTFE
-142 DKNGHEQMK
+142 DGNAHEQMK
-151 QERLGA
+151 QERLSA
-157 VNAINLPVSQGS
+157 VNAINVPVSQGS

-178 SRIVMLDSTYR
+178 SRVVMLDSTYR
-189 QNIVPYDSPAA
+189 QNIVPYNSPVSA
-200 SSTDYTLDLSD
+200 STDYTLDLSD
-211 TLKDT
+211 TLTKT

-232 YADYLGNTCFMYA
+232 YADYLGNTCFMYLVGN
-245 TSPTAFSNNDLNP
+245 TSPFSNNDLNP
-258 SGMQQFILPNGNYT
+258 SGMLQFIIPNGSYT
-272 SSTTLLA
+272 SSSTLLA
-279 ALTSVTTPPLP
+279 ALNLVAPAQ
-290 SPPLPFTF
+290 FTF
-298 AVVNNFFTI
+298 AVVNNSFTI
-307 TNNTANYIRIVFY
+307 TNTSTNYVRVVFY

-327 SCDSTGCR
+327 SCSSSGGCR

-347 LGFRDSNIR
+347 LGFRSTNIP
-356 GVELALAYDLAPL
+356 GVELAIAYDLAPL
-369 ASSPLNSVKASVP
+369 ALSPLNSVAASVP
-382 YCTVGPNYFLL
+382 YCNIGPNYFLL

-403 NQGLVNIHDT
+403 NQGLVNIDDT
-413 DTTLNPP
+413 DTTLSPP

-428 YACFNTDQGFNSPYP
+428 YSCFSTDEGFNSPYP
-443 VYIPNAPARLTQ
+443 VYIPNAPTRLTQ

-542 WSFSLVSTHLY
+542 WSFSLISTHLY

>member
-1 MSSSNNTFDIDTN
+1 MANNTFDIDTN
-14 VDSYTNDELLEI
+14 VDNYTNDELLQI
-26 LNLGSTS
+26 LELDS
-33 ESESESLTLEDI
+33 ESGSGSGSLTTDEIRDKA
-45 QDRVQLMMRQ
+45 QLMMRQ

-67 ERLESEYADGH
+67 ERLESEYADADH
-78 NDNNEDDNYDNDN
+78 
-91 DNHDDDVAKQQM
+91 DVAGEEEQ
-103 DQIKQDETNVW
+103 QDEEDEANVW

-119 LQQDG
+119 LRQDG
-124 AKEFKQYT
+124 SKEFNQYT
-132 SRDNKVQIFE
+132 SRDNKVQVFE
-142 DKNGHEQMK
+142 DGNGHEQMK

-157 VNAINLPVSQGS
+157 VNAINVPVSQGS

-189 QNIVPYDSPAA
+189 QNIVPHDSPV
-200 SSTDYTLDLSD
+200 SLSTDYTLDLSD

-232 YADYLGNTCFMYA
+232 YADYLGNTCFMYD
-245 TSPTAFSNNDLNP
+245 TSGGSFNTNVLNL
-258 SGMQQFILPNGNYT
+258 SGMQQFVLPNGSYT
-272 SSTTLLA
+272 SSSTLLT
-279 ALTSVTTPPLP
+279 ALNSGLP
-290 SPPLPFTF
+290 SGIFTF
-298 AVVNNFFTI
+298 SVVNNFFTI
-307 TNNTANYIRIVFY
+307 KNTDPSGNYVRIVFY
-320 NGNNPTM
+320 NGKNPTM
-327 SCDSTGCR
+327 SCSNTGCR

-347 LGFRDSNIR
+347 LGFRSTNIG
-356 GVELALAYDLAPL
+356 GVELALAYDLAPN
-369 ASSPLNSVKASVP
+369 NSIVASVP
-382 YCTVGPNYFLL
+382 YCNIGPNYFLL

-403 NQGLVNIHDT
+403 NQGLVNIDDT

-428 YACFNTDQGFNSPYP
+428 YSCFSTDEGFNSPYP
-443 VYIPNAPARLTQ
+443 VYIPNQPTRLTQ
-455 AQLYSANQILE
+455 AQLYSANQIAE

-502 EFGSSLLQNERVYF
+502 EFGSSLLQNERIYF

-534 VVNLNGAD
+534 IVNLNGAD
-542 WSFSLVSTHLY
+542 WSFSLISTHLY

>member
-1 MSSSNNTFDIDTN
+1 MSSIDTD

-26 LNLGSTS
+26 LELGLGT
-33 ESESESLTLEDI
+33 EPPTLEDI
-45 QDRVQLMMRQ
+45 QDKVQLMMRQ
-55 YPSIAFFFAQVG
+55 YPSVAFFFAQVG
-67 ERLESEYADGH
+67 ERLESEYADAG
-78 NDNNEDDNYDNDN
+78 
-91 DNHDDDVAKQQM
+91 DDVGDEEAQ
-103 DQIKQDETNVW
+103 QDEEDEANVW

-119 LQQDG
+119 LTQNG

-142 DKNGHEQMK
+142 DGNGHEQMK

-157 VNAINLPVSQGS
+157 VNAINVPVSQGS

-178 SRIVMLDSTYR
+178 SRIIMLDSTYR
-189 QNIVPYDSPAA
+189 QNIVPYDSPVSA
-200 SSTDYTLDLSD
+200 STDYTLDLSD
-211 TLKDT
+211 TLNAT

-232 YADYLGNTCFMYA
+232 YADYLGNTCFMYLVG
-245 TSPTAFSNNDLNP
+245 TSSPFSNNDLNLA
-258 SGMQQFILPNGNYT
+258 GMKQFIIQNGSYT
-272 SSTTLLA
+272 SPAALLA
-279 ALTSVTTPPLP
+279 ALVSAATTMTPPNL
-290 SPPLPFTF
+290 F
-298 AVVNNFFTI
+298 AFSFANNAFTI
-307 TNNTANYIRIVFY
+307 TNTSSDYVRIVFY

-327 SCDSTGCR
+327 SCGSSGCR

-347 LGFRDSNIR
+347 MGYRSTNIG
-356 GVELALAYDLAPL
+356 GVELAIAYDLAPL
-369 ASSPLNSVKASVP
+369 ALSPLNSVVANVP
-382 YCTVGPNYFLL
+382 YCSVGPNYFLL

-403 NQGLVNIHDT
+403 NQGLVNIDDT

-428 YACFNTDQGFNSPYP
+428 YSCFSTDEGFNSPYP
-443 VYIPNAPARLTQ
+443 VYIPNAPTRLTQ

-522 RMRVTLRDDKGN
+522 RMRVVLRDDKGN
-534 VVNLNGAD
+534 IVNLNGAD
-542 WSFSLVSTHLY
+542 WSFSLISTHLY

>member
-1 MSSSNNTFDIDTN
+1 MSASNNNNKNNNNTFDIDTN

-26 LNLGSTS
+26 LELGSG
-33 ESESESLTLEDI
+33 SLTAEDI

-67 ERLESEYADGH
+67 ERLQSEYADADSG
-78 NDNNEDDNYDNDN
+78 DDIADEERQQNEE
-91 DNHDDDVAKQQM
+91 
-103 DQIKQDETNVW
+103 DEANVW

-119 LQQDG
+119 LRQDG

-142 DKNGHEQMK
+142 DANNHQQMK

-157 VNAINLPVSQGS
+157 VNAINVPVSQGS

-189 QNIVPYDSPAA
+189 QNIVPYDSPV
-200 SSTDYTLDLSD
+200 SLSTDYTLDLSD
-211 TLKDT
+211 TLNNT

-258 SGMQQFILPNGNYT
+258 PGMLQFKIINGSYT
-272 SSTTLLA
+272 NTTTLSN
-279 ALTSVTTPPLP
+279 ALTSGLP
-290 SPPLPFTF
+290 SGVFTF
-298 AVVNNFFTI
+298 AVVNNSFTI
-307 TNNTANYIRIVFY
+307 TNSTGDYVRIIFY

-327 SCDSTGCR
+327 SCGSSGCR

-347 LGFRDSNIR
+347 LGFRSSNIP
-356 GVELALAYDLAPL
+356 GVELAIAYDLAPNT
-369 ASSPLNSVKASVP
+369 SSPLSSVTASVP
-382 YCTVGPNYFLL
+382 YCNIGPNYFLL

-403 NQGLVNIHDT
+403 NQGLVNIDDT

-428 YACFNTDQGFNSPYP
+428 YACFSTDEGFQSPYP
-443 VYIPNAPARLTQ
+443 VYIPNAPTRLTQ
-455 AQLYSANQILE
+455 AQLYSANQIAE

-480 TTDVLAVIPLKVGG
+480 TTDVLAVVPLKVGG

-534 VVNLNGAD
+534 IVNLNGAD
-542 WSFSLVSTHLY
+542 WSFSLISTHLY